1 MDLRRSRRTADGCQ
15 QCRPRR
21 KVSIHVAIVSRGS
34 VVTGSSIL
42 LRDPA
47 RAAERIVVV
56 IDDDLAMRETLSS
69 LFRSVGL
76 RVELFSSAR
85 DFAGFQ
91 VPDVASCVVLDI
103 RLPGVSGL
111 DFQAELAAKDIRTPI
126 IFMTGHGD
134 IPMSVKAMK
143 AGAIDFL
150 TKPFRDQ
157 DILDAVIRALER
169 DQKRLDSEKG
179 VAELRIRFDSL
190 TSRER
195 EVIALVLD
203 GLMNKQIAAK
213 LRVTEITVKVH
224 RGHMMRKMK
233 ARSVIEL
240 VAMADQLGIRHQK
253 R

>member
-1 MDLRRSRRTADGCQ
+1 MTG
-15 QCRPRR
+15 RP
-21 KVSIHVAIVSRGS
+21 KSEDI
-34 VVTGSSIL
+34 
-42 LRDPA
+42 PA
-47 RAAERIVVV
+47 GAPERIVFV
-56 IDDDLAMRETLSS
+56 IDDDVAVRTTLSS

-76 RVELFSSAR
+76 RVELFGSAR
-85 DFAGFQ
+85 EFAQ
-91 VPDVASCVVLDI
+91 IKMPDVASCLVLDI

-111 DFQAELAAKDIRTPI
+111 DFQAELAEADIRIPI

-143 AGAIDFL
+143 AGAVDFL

-169 DQKRLDSEKG
+169 DQKRRDSQKT
-179 VAELRIRFDSL
+179 VSELRILFDSL

-195 EVIALVLD
+195 EVMTHVAD

-213 LRVTEITVKVH
+213 LGITEITVKVH

-233 ARSVIEL
+233 ARSLIDL
-240 VAMADQLGIRHQK
+240 LGMADLLGIRRPK
-253 R
+253 P

>member
-1 MDLRRSRRTADGCQ
+1 
-15 QCRPRR
+15 
-21 KVSIHVAIVSRGS
+21 
-34 VVTGSSIL
+34 VTQRAKSSHE
-42 LRDPA
+42 PA
-47 RAAERIVVV
+47 SAKESTVFV
-56 IDDDLAMRETLSS
+56 IDDDVAMRTTLSS

-76 RVELFSSAR
+76 RVELFGSAHE
-85 DFAGFQ
+85 FAQ
-91 VPDVASCVVLDI
+91 IKIPDVASCLVLDI

-111 DFQAELAAKDIRTPI
+111 DFQAELAEADIRIPI

-169 DQKRLDSEKG
+169 DQKRRDSEKA
-179 VAELRIRFDSL
+179 VSELRILFDSL

-195 EVIALVLD
+195 EVITLVAS

-213 LRVTEITVKVH
+213 LGITEITVKVH

-233 ARSVIEL
+233 ARSL
-240 VAMADQLGIRHQK
+240 VDLVGMADLLGVRHPK

>member
-1 MDLRRSRRTADGCQ
+1 MTQRA
-15 QCRPRR
+15 
-21 KVSIHVAIVSRGS
+21 K
-34 VVTGSSIL
+34 SSHE
-42 LRDPA
+42 PA
-47 RAAERIVVV
+47 SAKESTVFV
-56 IDDDLAMRETLSS
+56 IDDDVAMRATLSS

-76 RVELFSSAR
+76 RVELFGSAHE
-85 DFAGFQ
+85 FAQ
-91 VPDVASCVVLDI
+91 IKMPDVASCLVLDI

-111 DFQAELAAKDIRTPI
+111 DFQAELAEADIRIPI

-157 DILDAVIRALER
+157 DILDAVIKAIER
-169 DQKRLDSEKG
+169 DQKRRDSEKG
-179 VAELRIRFDSL
+179 VSELRIRFDSL

-195 EVIALVLD
+195 EVMTQVAA

-213 LRVTEITVKVH
+213 LGITEITVKVH

-233 ARSVIEL
+233 ARSLIDL
-240 VAMADQLGIRHQK
+240 LGMADLLGLRRPK

>member
-1 MDLRRSRRTADGCQ
+1 
-15 QCRPRR
+15 
-21 KVSIHVAIVSRGS
+21 
-34 VVTGSSIL
+34 VTGSSKSPH
-42 LRDPA
+42 DA
-47 RAAERIVVV
+47 KSATEQIVFV
-56 IDDDLAMRETLSS
+56 IDDDEAVRETLSS
-69 LFRSVGL
+69 LFRSIGL
-76 RVELFSSAR
+76 RVEQFGSAR
-85 DFAGFQ
+85 EFAEFKK
-91 VPDVASCVVLDI
+91 PDVASCLVLDI

-111 DFQAELAAKDIRTPI
+111 EFQVELAANDISVPI

-169 DQKRLDSEKG
+169 DQKRRDSEKG

-195 EVIALVLD
+195 EVIALVVE

-213 LRVTEITVKVH
+213 LGVTEITVKVH
-224 RGHMMRKMK
+224 RGHMMRKMQ
-233 ARSVIEL
+233 ARSVIHL
-240 VAMADQLGIRHQK
+240 VAMADRLGIRHQK
-253 R
+253 A